1 MTDPDLTKLSSL
13 DIPTPRAQAR
23 DQAVLRGVYAYTTA
37 QHFRSQRSE
46 PALVARLWKQLS
58 AGLRAVM
65 AAIVRPHPVL
75 ASLLVVAV
83 ALPVAFS
90 LINES
95 SEPTPE
101 LVTPAATPEP
111 SLAEAAIETVNEADS
126 RVPSKQSKSAF
137 AAPSHADASDE
148 LRTRREIRPRASER
162 IRQRQTAAV
171 RGGSARQPKTGTM
184 RRPSPSRPMPFID
197 IARQSTTEFALDGG
211 ADVTAY
217 LAMRAAV
224 QSGKM
229 PSPDIG
235 DANAFLAF
243 IARDETRLST
253 EQRQSAAH
261 VTTTATP
268 WNPAT
273 RLVHVRIARRNPA
286 DGRSARLFFNP
297 AAVSSW
303 RRLAQTGVG
312 RQQTRYLAVF
322 EVTPARR
329 WIGSLETNPI
339 SNVTLTSAAN
349 SQNERRIVV
358 TQKSMASLEQAAQ
371 DVRFAIAAIAYARK
385 LGGMPDMAAL
395 SYAAIADLA
404 FDARGD
410 DADGRRGEFIGLVR
424 LAGAAARQARTRK
437 PSTARIPS
445 AREAPAS
452 RPTAQ

>member
-1 MTDPDLTKLSSL
+1 T
-13 DIPTPRAQAR
+13 
-23 DQAVLRGVYAYTTA
+23 
-37 QHFRSQRSE
+37 
-46 PALVARLWKQLS
+46 
-58 AGLRAVM
+58 
-65 AAIVRPHPVL
+65 
-75 ASLLVVAV
+75 
-83 ALPVAFS
+83 
-90 LINES
+90 
-95 SEPTPE
+95 
-101 LVTPAATPEP
+101 
-111 SLAEAAIETVNEADS
+111 
-126 RVPSKQSKSAF
+126 
-137 AAPSHADASDE
+137 
-148 LRTRREIRPRASER
+148 
-162 IRQRQTAAV
+162 
-171 RGGSARQPKTGTM
+171 
-184 RRPSPSRPMPFID
+184 
-197 IARQSTTEFALDGG
+197 
-211 ADVTAY
+211 
-217 LAMRAAV
+217 MRAAV

-312 RQQTRYLAVF
+312 RRQTRYLAVF
-322 EVTPARR
+322 EITPTRKG
-329 WIGSLETNPI
+329 IGSLETNPI
-339 SNVTLTSAAN
+339 SNVTLTSEAT
-349 SQNERRIVV
+349 SQNERRTVV